1 MVGPTCRVPFLNSL
15 VVSQRKRPYGQSDH
29 VRSVRC
35 ELKYESWWP
44 VADDVLGRLR
54 SESEWLTYWSIG
66 AKHLH
71 SKC

>member
-44 VADDVLGRLR
+44 VADDVLGRCRRFPKLPR
-54 SESEWLTYWSIG
+54 GDQRNSPVD
-66 AKHLH
+66 
-71 SKC
+71 